1 MAGKTIA
8 QKLLIKENYRVIL
21 LNQPAGY
28 QAKLGEL
35 PQNVTVL
42 EGTAES
48 ADLIQIFLTTRLELE
63 ENLGNL
69 RARLKPQGLLWITYP
84 KGTSKVETDLNR
96 DIIRG
101 YVESNGFKAVA
112 LVAVDDTWS
121 AMRVKV

>member
-21 LNQPAGY
+21 LNQPTGY